1 MQMVSILQYLRSR
14 SYLHR
19 DLKPANMLLNEKF
32 QLILSDFGTAIQ
44 INQPEE
50 LQLRKAKSFASLNQA
65 FCGVD
70 YADELV
76 GTQDYISPEALTR
89 NQKLTFGNDLWSLG
103 VIVWQMYSKD
113 NRTPFEADTPEET
126 SKNILNCHYSMPDGD
141 DVTEEVRDFI
151 SRLLVPDAEKRL
163 GADCFSKLM
172 AHKLFCGRSF
182 DSLYES
188 EPPLPMRLRKLTK

>member
-1 MQMVSILQYLRSR
+1 M
-14 SYLHR
+14 
-19 DLKPANMLLNEKF
+19 
-32 QLILSDFGTAIQ
+32 ILSDFGTAIQ

-70 YADELV
+70 YTDELV
-76 GTQDYISPEALTR
+76 GTQDYISPEALSR

-126 SKNILNCHYSMPDGD
+126 SKNILNCHY
-141 DVTEEVRDFI
+141 
-151 SRLLVPDAEKRL
+151 
-163 GADCFSKLM
+163 
-172 AHKLFCGRSF
+172 
-182 DSLYES
+182 
-188 EPPLPMRLRKLTK
+188 